1 MLRISPVLLLVLLGC
16 SGSPKKPKDPQA
28 AQRDLAAEERKKL
41 DSERPARPFE
51 TRERL
56 AYRPADRCGQG
67 PYRIDLEALRA
78 HYGEQIVVY
87 ACGPREISGSY
98 RLSVTRKGQAADAS
112 DSAFGFGRSNEAC
125 KANRAQVVVA
135 GAGGGGGGGAGGGG
149 PAAGGTAGKPAAPP
163 ATMTPMRLERVAG
176 VPEQCR
182 VRSGVLDST
191 YTAASDWAPLDAH
204 LAVDIWSEEPNDFEG
219 VVFVIEKRAVVAD
232 MTAERWKAYQEAD
245 HAWYVRYRAFLDGEV
260 TAGRTK
266 LLDMKV
272 KTPPPPSPRAE
283 VQPPRPSRN
292 ARWIPGYWHYADTS
306 FHWIA
311 GLWQVPDED
320 VAHDLTVHAP
330 AAPPAVRAEQPPEP
344 RPVTAAVW
352 APGQWQWD
360 GRAWV
365 WIAGAWRIP
374 PSAQH
379 AWRPAAWS
387 IGARG
392 AVFVPG
398 GWHVRI
404 RR

>member
-1 MLRISPVLLLVLLGC
+1 MLRIGIAPVLVLVLLGC
-16 SGSPKKPKDPQA
+16 SGSPKKPKDPQD
-28 AQRDLAAEERKKL
+28 AQREAAAAERKKL
-41 DSERPARPFE
+41 DAERPQRPFE

-56 AYRPADRCGQG
+56 AYRPVDRCGQG
-67 PYRIDLEALRA
+67 PYRIELESLRA
-78 HYGEQIVVY
+78 SYGEQVVVY

-98 RLSVTRKGQAADAS
+98 RFTVQRKAQVADAS
-112 DSAFGFGRSNEAC
+112 DSAFGFGRDNEAC
-125 KANRAQVVVA
+125 KAGRAQVVVA
-135 GAGGGGGGGAGGGG
+135 TPGSSTGGGGGGGGPGG
-149 PAAGGTAGKPAAPP
+149 AAGKPTAPP

-182 VRSGVLDST
+182 SRSSVVDTT
-191 YTAASDWAPLDAH
+191 YTASAGWIPLDAH

-219 VVFVIEKRAVVAD
+219 VVFVVEKRAVVAD
-232 MTAERWKAYQEAD
+232 MTDERWKAYQEAD
-245 HAWYVRYRAFLDGEV
+245 RAWYARYRAFLDGEV
-260 TAGRTK
+260 TAGRTT

-272 KTPPPPSPRAE
+272 KTPPPPPPRAE
-283 VQPPRPSRN
+283 AQPPRPSRN

-320 VAHDLTVHAP
+320 VAKDLTVHAP
-330 AAPPAVRAEQPPEP
+330 APPPAVRAEQPEP
-344 RPVTAAVW
+344 QPVATAVW
-352 APGQWQWD
+352 ASGQWQWD